1 MAAPGS
7 VSIWLDPHIV
17 TARVEL
23 WDQSYGRDI
32 FVGVL
37 IKPGWQGGDPYYEPY
52 YMPGDPIPNDYY
64 LYTIKFPDQT
74 IDGITYQATELGF
87 NFTFASDHIYT
98 IPIQALATITIY
110 VNKSSGKIGES
121 FTFSG
126 TLMQGDNPIY
136 NEIVN
141 LVLEGVGIVDFAL
154 TDIDGTYLISWI
166 ADRSGNMTFYANSP
180 NV

>member
-1 MAAPGS
+1 M
-7 VSIWLDPHIV
+7 
-17 TARVEL
+17 
-23 WDQSYGRDI
+23 
-32 FVGVL
+32 
-37 IKPGWQGGDPYYEPY
+37 
-52 YMPGDPIPNDYY
+52 
-64 LYTIKFPDQT
+64 
-74 IDGITYQATELGF
+74 ELGF

-154 TDIDGTYLISWI
+154 TDIDGTYYINWV
-166 ADRSGNMTFYANSP
+166 ADRYGNLTFYANAS